1 VTGKTGR
8 PRGRPRDPEVDAAIL
23 RAALDLFLERGVDG
37 TSIEQVA
44 RRAGVGKVTVYR
56 RWSSKEEMIAQ
67 AIETI
72 RDGFPDPAAD
82 TQLDPP
88 LADVVR
94 RALPAVAATV
104 ATDRFRALVSRVFGS
119 AVSNPSVMDTYWI
132 HHVEPRRKATRVLL
146 ERAVADG
153 ALAEDTDLEVLID
166 MMVGAV
172 LYRVIRPDRPD
183 AADMRRYLERVYR
196 EAGLLPG
203 T

>member
-1 VTGKTGR
+1 
-8 PRGRPRDPEVDAAIL
+8 
-23 RAALDLFLERGVDG
+23 LDLFLERGVDG

-44 RRAGVGKVTVYR
+44 RRAGVGKLTVYR

-72 RDGFPDPAAD
+72 RDGLPDPATD
-82 TQLDPP
+82 TAPDPLDH
-88 LADVVR
+88 VVR

-119 AVSNPSVMDTYWI
+119 AVSSPSLMDTYWT

-153 ALAEDTDLEVLID
+153 AIAEDTDLEVLID

-172 LYRVIRPDRPD
+172 LYRVIQPDRPD

-196 EAGLLPG
+196 QAGLLPG